1 MPSPTTH
8 TLLLQLRQILDEKC
22 EPAEAARRHQQ
33 RPGRGTSGGGGGA
46 KRGGSEPYPGHESVA
61 SAGGRGA
68 IAELELTQ
76 HAMAELFTS
85 LATASPIV
93 VYRRVHRPRD
103 LLRSR
108 LASYLESVFGANSSS
123 VKAKIL
129 DPPSVLLHTFTSAV
143 NCLQVRVGVRV
154 RSGHSPPL
162 APSRELVSMATGLSP
177 PAPPTPRPALLP
189 PPPPPHP
196 QLAASHVDL
205 DVAQLVRTTL
215 IAQARARTARGDGGP
230 AGGAEGA
237 GAGEGGGS
245 VGPAGPGGVA
255 APATVR
261 RVAKI
266 HDP

>member
-162 APSRELVSMATGLSP
+162 APSRELVSMGTGLGP

-189 PPPPPHP
+189 PLLHPTPSSPPRTLTSTWRSSCAPRSSPKPGHAP
-196 QLAASHVDL
+196 RAGMG
-205 DVAQLVRTTL
+205 AQR
-215 IAQARARTARGDGGP
+215 
-230 AGGAEGA
+230 
-237 GAGEGGGS
+237 
-245 VGPAGPGGVA
+245 AGPKGRERGRVEVRSARLGRGGWQ
-255 APATVR
+255 R
-261 RVAKI
+261 RQR
-266 HDP
+266 